1 MARTPQGFPRTARLT
16 RPSEFRRVFAHPRRS
31 SDRYLTVL
39 AAPNDLDHPRLGLAI
54 SRKVSLRAVQRNR
67 IKRLIRECFRHLQ
80 AELGNLDFVVIGRHG
95 LAQLPPAQ
103 LNQILERHWK
113 RLSRQSGN
121 AS

>member
-1 MARTPQGFPRTARLT
+1 M
-16 RPSEFRRVFAHPRRS
+16 
-31 SDRYLTVL
+31 L
-39 AAPNDLDHPRLGLAI
+39 AAPNGLDHPRLGLAI
-54 SRKVSLRAVQRNR
+54 SRKVSPRAVQRNR

-80 AELGNLDFVVIGRHG
+80 AELGQLDFVVIGRHG